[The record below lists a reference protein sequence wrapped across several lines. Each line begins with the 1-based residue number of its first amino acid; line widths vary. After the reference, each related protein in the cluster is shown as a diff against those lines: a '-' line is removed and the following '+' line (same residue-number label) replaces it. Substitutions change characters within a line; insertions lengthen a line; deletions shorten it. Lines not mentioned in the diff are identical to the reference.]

1 MEKKKAEM
9 EAEAQTEAG
18 RSAARLETKV
28 DPTRFQLGTVL
39 NKFMGNSY
47 DKIFGM
53 FFLGSLKVCIFV
65 ITRRKQEKNLVFCV
79 CVHIF

>member
-53 FFLGSLKVCIFV
+53 FF
-65 ITRRKQEKNLVFCV
+65 
-79 CVHIF
+79 